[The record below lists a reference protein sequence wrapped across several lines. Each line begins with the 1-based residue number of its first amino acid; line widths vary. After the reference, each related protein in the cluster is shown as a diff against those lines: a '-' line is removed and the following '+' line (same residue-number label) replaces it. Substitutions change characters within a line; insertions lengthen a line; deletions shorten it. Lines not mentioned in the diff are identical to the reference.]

1 MITVHLFDTNMTDAA
16 ATAADRNDKE
26 IILENHVPFTDCIN
40 EINNTQAD
48 NSKGLDVVILMYI
61 LRCYSNYYPETS
73 GSLWHYY
80 KEVPHD
86 NIPDSKTIYINH
98 LSRFANNSGDDCTA
112 DVEIA
117 MSLNYKRTLW
127 RTLEMPTINYKIN
140 LILIWSAYYAIID
153 TKLYV
158 SVVPLS
164 TKDNTKLLQS
174 LKSGFE
180 RTINWNKYQ

>member
-1 MITVHLFDTNMTDAA
+1 
-16 ATAADRNDKE
+16 
-26 IILENHVPFTDCIN
+26 
-40 EINNTQAD
+40 
-48 NSKGLDVVILMYI
+48 MYI

-98 LSRFANNSGDDCTA
+98 LSRFANNSGDDRTA

-117 MSLNYKRTLW
+117 MSLKYKRTFW
-127 RTLEMPTINYKIN
+127 RTLEMPAINYKIN

-164 TKDNTKLLQS
+164 TKDNTKLLQ
-174 LKSGFE
+174 
-180 RTINWNKYQ
+180 